1 MKRQFCTVIGMVGA
15 GISWAFGGFD
25 AGLTALVICMA
36 IDYVSGCIVALVFHN
51 SSKTDSGS
59 YDSRLCLKGL
69 CKKILMLLTVILAV
83 QIDHLLGVDYVRDAV
98 CIGLAANEVLSI
110 VENLGRAGIPLPQ
123 AVINAL
129 EQLPKSGK

>member
-1 MKRQFCTVIGMVGA
+1 MKRQLCAAIGLIGA
-15 GISWAFGGFD
+15 GISWIFGGWD
-25 AGLTALVICMA
+25 TALTALVICMVV
-36 IDYVSGCIVALVFHN
+36 DYISGCIVALVFH
-51 SSKTDSGS
+51 SSPKTDSGA

-83 QIDHLLGVDYVRDAV
+83 QIDRLLGIDYVRDAV

-110 VENLGRAGIPLPQ
+110 VENLGYAGIPMPQ

-129 EQLPKSGK
+129 EQLQKNNK